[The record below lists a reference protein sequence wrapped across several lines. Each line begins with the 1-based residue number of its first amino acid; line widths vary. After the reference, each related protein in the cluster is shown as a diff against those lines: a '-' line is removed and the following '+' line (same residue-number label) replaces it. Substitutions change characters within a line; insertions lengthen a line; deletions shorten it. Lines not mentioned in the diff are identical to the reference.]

1 MINFEKNIIITLNNL
16 AKKFKVIYYFFRA
29 FTFTGNGGC
38 ILAYAVITVLVNPEI
53 GKDAIKLGLV
63 AYGLHYPSYYVIKNI
78 TKRQRPFEKYQE
90 VKALVNPPDK
100 YSLPSGHSSGTMIS
114 ALITTSFFDGLTF
127 LFFLASN
134 CRVIKSIF
142 RCTFFIS
149 DTILGLILGF
159 VSFYIANTII
169 Y

>member
-1 MINFEKNIIITLNNL
+1 MINFEKNITIILNNL
-16 AKKFKVIYYFFRA
+16 AKKFKLIYYFFRI
-29 FTFTGNGGC
+29 FTFTGEWWMY
-38 ILAYAVITVLVNPEI
+38 ISYAVITVLVNPEI

-90 VKALVNPPDK
+90 IKALVNPPDK

-114 ALITTSFFDGLTF
+114 ALITTSFFDGLNF
-127 LFFLASN
+127 LLFWPIIVGLSRVFLG
-134 CRVIKSIF
+134 VH
-142 RCTFFIS
+142 FIS

-159 VSFYIANTII
+159 ASFYIANIII

>member
-1 MINFEKNIIITLNNL
+1 MINFEKNITITLNNL
-16 AKKFKVIYYFFRA
+16 AKKFKLIYYFFRI
-29 FTFTGNGGC
+29 FTFTGEWWMY
-38 ILAYAVITVLVNPEI
+38 ISYAVITVLVNPEI

-90 VKALVNPPDK
+90 IKALVNPPDK

-127 LFFLASN
+127 LFFWPVIVGLS
-134 CRVIKSIF
+134 RVF
-142 RCTFFIS
+142 LGVHFIS

-159 VSFYIANTII
+159 ASFYIANIII

>member
-1 MINFEKNIIITLNNL
+1 MIDFEKNITITLNNL
-16 AKKFKVIYYFFRA
+16 AKEFKFIYYFFRI
-29 FTFTGNGGC
+29 FTFTGEWWMY
-38 ILAYAVITVLVNPEI
+38 ISYAIITVLINPEI

-78 TKRQRPFEKYQE
+78 TKRKRPFEKYQE
-90 VKALVNPPDK
+90 VKALINPPDK

-114 ALITTSFFDGLTF
+114 ALITTSFFDGLNF
-127 LFFLASN
+127 LFLWPVIVGLSRVFLG
-134 CRVIKSIF
+134 VH
-142 RCTFFIS
+142 FIS

-159 VSFYIANTII
+159 ASFYIANTII

>member
-1 MINFEKNIIITLNNL
+1 MYIS
-16 AKKFKVIYYFFRA
+16 
-29 FTFTGNGGC
+29 
-38 ILAYAVITVLVNPEI
+38 YAVITVLVNPEI

-63 AYGLHYPSYYVIKNI
+63 AYGLHYPFYYVIKNI

-90 VKALVNPPDK
+90 IKALVNPPDK

-114 ALITTSFFDGLTF
+114 ALITTSFFDGLNF
-127 LFFLASN
+127 LLFWPIIVGLSRVFLG
-134 CRVIKSIF
+134 VH
-142 RCTFFIS
+142 FIS

-159 VSFYIANTII
+159 ASFYIANIII

>member
-1 MINFEKNIIITLNNL
+1 MIDFEKNITITLNNL
-16 AKKFKVIYYFFRA
+16 AKEFKFIYYFFRI
-29 FTFTGNGGC
+29 FTFTGEWWMY
-38 ILAYAVITVLVNPEI
+38 ISYAIITVLINPEI

-63 AYGLHYPSYYVIKNI
+63 AYGLHYPSYYVIKNL

-127 LFFLASN
+127 LFFWPVIVGLS
-134 CRVIKSIF
+134 RVF
-142 RCTFFIS
+142 LGVHFIS

>member
-1 MINFEKNIIITLNNL
+1 MINFEQNITITLNNL
-16 AKKFKVIYYFFRA
+16 AKKFKLIYYFFRI
-29 FTFTGNGGC
+29 FTFTGEWWMY
-38 ILAYAVITVLVNPEI
+38 ISYAVITVLVNPEI
-53 GKDAIKLGLV
+53 GKDAIQLGLV

-127 LFFLASN
+127 LFFWPVIVALS
-134 CRVIKSIF
+134 RVF
-142 RCTFFIS
+142 LGVHFIS

-159 VSFYIANTII
+159 VSLYIANTII

>member
-1 MINFEKNIIITLNNL
+1 MIDFEKNITITLNNL
-16 AKKFKVIYYFFRA
+16 AKEFKFIYYFFRI
-29 FTFTGNGGC
+29 FTFTGEWWMY
-38 ILAYAVITVLVNPEI
+38 ISYAIITVLINPEI

-127 LFFLASN
+127 LFFWPVIVGLS
-134 CRVIKSIF
+134 RVF
-142 RCTFFIS
+142 LGVHFIS

>member
-1 MINFEKNIIITLNNL
+1 MIDFEKNITINLNNL
-16 AKKFKVIYYFFRA
+16 AKKFKIIYYFFRA
-29 FTFTGNGGC
+29 FTFTGEWWMY
-38 ILAYAVITVLVNPEI
+38 ISYAVITVLVNPEI

-78 TKRQRPFEKYQE
+78 TKRQRPFEKYKE

-127 LFFLASN
+127 LFFWPVIVGLS
-134 CRVIKSIF
+134 RVF
-142 RCTFFIS
+142 LGVHFIS

>member
-1 MINFEKNIIITLNNL
+1 M
-16 AKKFKVIYYFFRA
+16 
-29 FTFTGNGGC
+29 
-38 ILAYAVITVLVNPEI
+38 
-53 GKDAIKLGLV
+53 
-63 AYGLHYPSYYVIKNI
+63 IKNI

-127 LFFLASN
+127 LFFWPVIVGLS
-134 CRVIKSIF
+134 RVF
-142 RCTFFIS
+142 LGVHFIS

-159 VSFYIANTII
+159 VSFYIANTIV

>member
-1 MINFEKNIIITLNNL
+1 MINFEKNIAINLNNL
-16 AKKFKVIYYFFRA
+16 AKKFKFIYYFFRI
-29 FTFTGNGGC
+29 FTFTGEWWMY
-38 ILAYAVITVLVNPEI
+38 ISYAVITFLVNPEI

-127 LFFLASN
+127 LFFWPIIVGLS
-134 CRVIKSIF
+134 RVF
-142 RCTFFIS
+142 LGVHFIS

-159 VSFYIANTII
+159 ASFYIANTII

>member
-1 MINFEKNIIITLNNL
+1 MINFEKNITITLNNL
-16 AKKFKVIYYFFRA
+16 AKKFKLIYYFFRI
-29 FTFTGNGGC
+29 FTFTGEWWMY
-38 ILAYAVITVLVNPEI
+38 ISYAVITVLVNPEI

-90 VKALVNPPDK
+90 IKALVNPPDK

-114 ALITTSFFDGLTF
+114 ALITTSFFDGLNF
-127 LFFLASN
+127 LLFWPIIVGLSRVFLG
-134 CRVIKSIF
+134 VH
-142 RCTFFIS
+142 FIS

-159 VSFYIANTII
+159 ASFYIANIII

>member
-1 MINFEKNIIITLNNL
+1 MVNFEKNITITLNNL
-16 AKKFKVIYYFFRA
+16 AKKFKIIFYFFRI
-29 FTFTGNGGC
+29 FTFTGEWWMY
-38 ILAYAVITVLVNPEI
+38 ISYAVITILVNAEI

-63 AYGLHYPSYYVIKNI
+63 AYGLHYPSYYVIKNL

-114 ALITTSFFDGLTF
+114 ALITTSFFDGLNF
-127 LFFLASN
+127 LLFWPIIVGLSRVFLG
-134 CRVIKSIF
+134 VH
-142 RCTFFIS
+142 FIT

-159 VSFYIANTII
+159 TSFYIANIII

>member
-16 AKKFKVIYYFFRA
+16 AKKFKLIYYFFRI
-29 FTFTGNGGC
+29 FTFTGEWWMY
-38 ILAYAVITVLVNPEI
+38 ISYAVITVLVNPEI

-127 LFFLASN
+127 LFFWPIIVGLS
-134 CRVIKSIF
+134 RVF
-142 RCTFFIS
+142 LGVHFIS

-159 VSFYIANTII
+159 ASFYIANTII

>member
-1 MINFEKNIIITLNNL
+1 MINFEKNITITLNNL
-16 AKKFKVIYYFFRA
+16 AKKFKLIYYFFRI
-29 FTFTGNGGC
+29 FTFTGERWMY
-38 ILAYAVITVLVNPEI
+38 ISYAVITVLVNPEI

-90 VKALVNPPDK
+90 IKALVNPPDK

-114 ALITTSFFDGLTF
+114 ALITTSFFDGLNF
-127 LFFLASN
+127 LLFWPIIVGLSRVFLG
-134 CRVIKSIF
+134 VH
-142 RCTFFIS
+142 FIS

-159 VSFYIANTII
+159 ASFYIANIII

>member
-1 MINFEKNIIITLNNL
+1 MINFEQNITITLNNL
-16 AKKFKVIYYFFRA
+16 AKKFKLIYYFFRI
-29 FTFTGNGGC
+29 FTFTGEWWMY
-38 ILAYAVITVLVNPEI
+38 ISYAVITVLVNPEI

-127 LFFLASN
+127 LFFWPVIVGLS
-134 CRVIKSIF
+134 RVF
-142 RCTFFIS
+142 LGVHFIS

-159 VSFYIANTII
+159 VSFYIANTIV

>member
-1 MINFEKNIIITLNNL
+1 MIDFEKNITITLNNL
-16 AKKFKVIYYFFRA
+16 AKEFKFIYYFFRI
-29 FTFTGNGGC
+29 FTFTGEWWMY
-38 ILAYAVITVLVNPEI
+38 ISYAVITVLVNPEI

-127 LFFLASN
+127 LFFWPVIVGLS
-134 CRVIKSIF
+134 RVF
-142 RCTFFIS
+142 LGVHFIS

>member
-1 MINFEKNIIITLNNL
+1 MINFEQNITITLNNL
-16 AKKFKVIYYFFRA
+16 AKKFKLIYYFFRI
-29 FTFTGNGGC
+29 FTFTGEWWMY
-38 ILAYAVITVLVNPEI
+38 ISYAVITVLVNPEI
-53 GKDAIKLGLV
+53 GKDAIQLGLV

-90 VKALVNPPDK
+90 IKALVNPPDK

-127 LFFLASN
+127 LFFWPVIVALS
-134 CRVIKSIF
+134 RVF
-142 RCTFFIS
+142 LGVHFIS

-159 VSFYIANTII
+159 VSLYIANTII

>member
-1 MINFEKNIIITLNNL
+1 MMNFEKNITITLNNL
-16 AKKFKVIYYFFRA
+16 AKKFEIIFYFFRI
-29 FTFTGNGGC
+29 FTFTGEWWMY
-38 ILAYAVITVLVNPEI
+38 ISYAVITVLVNPEI

-78 TKRQRPFEKYQE
+78 TKRQRPFEKYKE

-114 ALITTSFFDGLTF
+114 ALITTSFFDGLSF
-127 LFFLASN
+127 LFFWPVIVGLS
-134 CRVIKSIF
+134 RVF
-142 RCTFFIS
+142 LGVHFVS

>member
-1 MINFEKNIIITLNNL
+1 MINIDKNIIITLNNL
-16 AKKFKVIYYFFRA
+16 AKKFKLIYFFRA
-29 FTFTGNGGC
+29 FTFTGEWWMY
-38 ILAYAVITVLVNPEI
+38 ISYAVITVLVNPEI

-127 LFFLASN
+127 LFFWPVIVGLS
-134 CRVIKSIF
+134 RVF
-142 RCTFFIS
+142 LGVHFVS

>member
-1 MINFEKNIIITLNNL
+1 MIDFEKNITITLNNL
-16 AKKFKVIYYFFRA
+16 AKEFKFIYYFFRI
-29 FTFTGNGGC
+29 FTFTGEWWMY
-38 ILAYAVITVLVNPEI
+38 ISYAIITVLINPEI

-63 AYGLHYPSYYVIKNI
+63 AYGLHYPSYYVIKNL

-114 ALITTSFFDGLTF
+114 ALITTSFFDGLSF
-127 LFFLASN
+127 LFFWPIIVGLS
-134 CRVIKSIF
+134 RVF
-142 RCTFFIS
+142 LGVHFVS
-149 DTILGLILGF
+149 DTIIGLILGF
-159 VSFYIANTII
+159 SSFYIANTIV